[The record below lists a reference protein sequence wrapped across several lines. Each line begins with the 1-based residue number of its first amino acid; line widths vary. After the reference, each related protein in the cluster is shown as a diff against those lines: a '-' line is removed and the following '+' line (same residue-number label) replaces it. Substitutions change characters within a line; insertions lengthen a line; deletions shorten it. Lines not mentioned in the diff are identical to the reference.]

1 MSDRRYDAA
10 KSALL
15 AHRGVGVTA
24 GEGFGS
30 GVLTVGGHILA
41 MPAGLRHE
49 GVARGERA
57 LGHQLTTS
65 FDPKRMCHDSPFFYH
80 SGDETRRG

>member
-15 AHRGVGVTA
+15 AHRGVSVKA

-30 GVLTVGGHILA
+30 GVLTVGGHILP
-41 MPAGLRHE
+41 MRS
-49 GVARGERA
+49 ARGDGKPFDAGRGRVMEEWLAVNER
-57 LGHQLTTS
+57 
-65 FDPKRMCHDSPFFYH
+65 
-80 SGDETRRG
+80 